1 MDVIFKRTVTASLD
15 DLPIVDGQ
23 FIVLRDSDAMY
34 YDMDGVRHP
43 AVSALDGS
51 FVTLDTKQVISANK
65 EFTGTVTIV
74 TLKQGQTCNA
84 ATGSVALGKETSS
97 LGEASVSSGYQT
109 LASGD
114 YSTAS
119 GNATTASGRGSHA
132 EGAMTVAER
141 NYSTVVGTGN
151 DPQAEDIFE
160 VGNGHVTN
168 DEGEVLPEDQQTHSN
183 AFRVTEDGTAVAQKD
198 FQLEDGTK
206 LSNRESSVNKVTSI
220 GTSPTDI
227 QYPSAKAVKAY
238 VDALPHPMT
247 FKGSLGTGGTIST
260 LPSASADNEGY
271 TYKVITSGTYSGQ
284 QADEGDTFISD
295 GKSWVLIPSG
305 DEPSGTV
312 TNVEAKG
319 SNGIEVTGSP
329 ISTSGTLNISGKDV
343 TDSSSGMMTPTLKK
357 KLDNVEEN
365 ANNYILPTASA
376 SAKGGVK
383 VGKNLTMEGE
393 VLNAT
398 DTTYEDVSDTKSGLM
413 TPIMKK
419 KLDTIAESASA
430 VTSSTKNGYVS
441 VNGKDVKVYEH
452 PGSGT
457 NPHGTT
463 KTDVGLS
470 AVDNTADADKRVK
483 YATSAGSAD
492 SASKATGVV
501 DYGATAKTI
510 QIGYTGTGI
519 SGDAITHVAGYTTG
533 DGKTVSAKIK
543 DINKDALKA
552 WLGLGSLAYSSETIP
567 TIPSSLPANGGNS
580 DTVNGHTVNSD
591 VPSDAKFTDTVYDDT
606 VLETRVTQIEKDVK
620 YAGDSYI
627 SGMFFDEG
635 QGGQATAE
643 ITSVNPHEHPAKK
656 LNDAIAGHE
665 NTLNNIVDMFTYVR
679 TRLDSLIPIEEANL

>member
-1 MDVIFKRTVTASLD
+1 MDVIFKRTVAASLD

-23 FIVLRDSDAMY
+23 LIVLRDSDAMY

-51 FVTLDTKQVISANK
+51 FVTLDTKQVIFANK

-206 LSNRESSVNKVTSI
+206 LSNRESLANKVTSI
-220 GTSPTDI
+220 GASPTDI

-312 TNVEAKG
+312 TNVAAKG

-357 KLDNVEEN
+357 KLDNVEDN

-376 SAKGGVK
+376 SVKGGVK

-419 KLDTIAESASA
+419 KLDTIAESAST

-492 SASKATGVV
+492 SASKATGVI
-501 DYGATAKTI
+501 DYNATTKTI
-510 QIGYTGTGI
+510 QIGYSGNGI
-519 SGDAITHVAGYTTG
+519 TGDAIKYIAGYTTG
-533 DGKTVSAKIK
+533 SGDVNARIK
-543 DINKDALKA
+543 DISKDALKS

-591 VPSDAKFTDTVYDDT
+591 VPSDAKFTDTVYNDT
-606 VLETRVTQIEKDVK
+606 VLEKRVTQTEKDVI
-620 YAGDSYI
+620 YASDPTPWIYDFGYDDNNNVYALGKI
-627 SGMFFDEG
+627 SKDD
-635 QGGQATAE
+635 A
-643 ITSVNPHEHPAKK
+643 VK
-656 LNDAIAGHE
+656 LSTVVKDHDGALSGVVKI
-665 NTLNNIVDMFTYVR
+665 LQDLKD
-679 TRLDSLIPIEEANL
+679 RLDSLIPIEEANL

>member
-206 LSNRESSVNKVTSI
+206 LSNRESSANKVTSI

-260 LPSASADNEGY
+260 LPSASVDNEGY

-419 KLDTIAESASA
+419 KLDTIAESAST

-483 YATSAGSAD
+483 YATSASSAD

-533 DGKTVSAKIK
+533 DGKTISAKIK

-567 TIPSSLPANGGNS
+567 TIPASLPADGGNS

-591 VPSDAKFTDTVYDDT
+591 VPSDAKFTDTVYNDT
-606 VLETRVTQIEKDVK
+606 ALAKRVTQTEKDVK
-620 YAGDSYI
+620 YTEDHYI
-627 SGMFFDEG
+627 SDMLYDEN
-635 QGGQATAE
+635 QGGQVSIGMTQSPQGQTA
-643 ITSVNPHEHPAKK
+643 K
-656 LNDAIAGHE
+656 LNEVIAGHE
-665 NTLNNIVDMFTYVR
+665 NALSGIAKMFEYVR